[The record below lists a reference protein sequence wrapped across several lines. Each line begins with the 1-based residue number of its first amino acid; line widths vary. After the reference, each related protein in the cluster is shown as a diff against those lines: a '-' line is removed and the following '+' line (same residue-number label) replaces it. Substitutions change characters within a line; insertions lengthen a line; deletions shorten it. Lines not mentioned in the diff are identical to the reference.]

1 MNTLFRRLRHLLRW
15 SRHAADLA
23 LEIETHRALRQDA
36 LERDGLGADDAAHA
50 SRRAIGN
57 VPLAIEDAREVWTIR
72 ALDHTRQD
80 VRDAVRGLRKS
91 PGFALVTIVTLA
103 LGIGA
108 NTALFSIFNSLIM
121 RPLPVRDPGRLAL
134 LADGSWSYP
143 VWEEI
148 GARADGLF
156 DGAFTWS
163 DQTFDL
169 TQGGRPVPVDGAY
182 VSGRFFEVLG
192 VAAFRGRMLTPAD
205 DSGALPNGPVAVVSH
220 RFWRQ
225 HFGGADDVVGRQ
237 LTVMIQRQRFPF
249 TVVGVMPPGFS
260 GVAVGRVADVVL
272 PFAAEPLLQGRDSAL
287 PNTSQSWLEIMVRL
301 KPGQTVEAANARL
314 RSVQSQIR
322 DAVLPGLRGS
332 PAFAARYL
340 TDPLSLAPAAAG
352 ASRLQR
358 QYGTPLFAM
367 VVAVGLVLLVAC
379 ANIASLLLAR
389 ALARREELSV
399 RLALGA
405 SSWRLARLLL
415 FESLL
420 VAMIGAGG
428 GLLFATWGSALLVR
442 QLGTWER
449 TVSLDL
455 ALDWRVLVFTATL
468 ACLCAIT
475 AGVAPMLAVKNV
487 APWEAL
493 KSAGRAVAGDRRFAV
508 RGALVVAQIAV
519 SFVLVIAAGLF
530 LRTFASLS
538 QLPLGFVPEPLVVVN
553 VNLFAS
559 GIPPEQRA
567 ARIER
572 LRDAAAVP
580 GVRSLSVSQTRLLTG
595 GGWFTNNM
603 VAVGDGPML
612 PEDRRHRVWR
622 NAITPGWLETM
633 GIPLREGR
641 DFSDRDRV
649 NSAPVAIVNE
659 AFARRYLIGQRPIGQ
674 SLRVD
679 SEDGPRYEIV
689 GVAADA
695 VYTTP
700 RDGMLPTMYVPLAQR
715 EPREWNSWRSVV
727 LTIEAA
733 AGQRAR
739 VERDV
744 ATALTK
750 ADPTLVFTSGTFDQM
765 IVATMTQERLVAMM
779 SGFFGGLALLL
790 AGLGL
795 YGIVVQAVNA
805 RRTEIGLRMALGA
818 QPAGIVRLV
827 FRRLGALIVMGLAL
841 GLAGSWWAVRFVA
854 PLLFQVQTRDPLTFS
869 GTAAVLVA
877 VAVLAAWVPARRAA
891 RLDPATVLR
900 EGQ

>member
-1 MNTLFRRLRHLLRW
+1 MNRLFRKLLHVLRW
-15 SRHAADLA
+15 SRFGADLRE
-23 LEIETHRALRQDA
+23 EIETHRSLRQEA
-36 LERDGLGADDAAHA
+36 LERNGLGPDDAAHA

-57 VPLAIEDAREVWTIR
+57 IPLAIADSQEVWALR
-72 ALDHTRQD
+72 AVDHTRQD

-91 PGFALVTIVTLA
+91 PGFALVTIATLA

-121 RPLPVRDPGRLAL
+121 RPLPVRDPGSLAL

-143 VWEEI
+143 VWQEI
-148 GARADGLF
+148 SVRADELF

-163 DQTFDL
+163 DQSFDL

-182 VSGRFFEVLG
+182 VSGRFFDVLG
-192 VAAFRGRMLTPAD
+192 VPAFRGRMLTPAD
-205 DSGALPNGPVAVVSH
+205 DSAASQDGLVAVISH

-225 HFGGADDVVGRQ
+225 HFSGADDVVGRQ
-237 LTVMIQRQRFPF
+237 LTVLIQRQRFPF

-260 GVAVGRVADVVL
+260 GVAVGRVSDVVL

-287 PNTSQSWLEIMVRL
+287 PETGRSWLEIMVRL
-301 KPGQTVEAANARL
+301 KPGQSVEHANAQL

-332 PAFAARYL
+332 PAFAARSLPY
-340 TDPLSLAPAAAG
+340 PLPLAPAAAG
-352 ASRLQR
+352 ASGLRR

-389 ALARREELSV
+389 ALARRGELSV

-405 SSWRLARLLL
+405 SRWRLARLLFL
-415 FESLL
+415 ESLL
-420 VAMIGAGG
+420 VAMIGAGV
-428 GLLFATWGSALLVR
+428 GLLFAKWGSALLVR
-442 QLGTWER
+442 QLGTWEG

-475 AGVAPMLAVKNV
+475 AGVATMFAVKSV
-487 APWEAL
+487 APGEAL
-493 KSAGRAVAGDRRFAV
+493 KSAGRAMAGDQRFAV

-559 GIPPEQRA
+559 GIPPEERG
-567 ARIER
+567 ARVER
-572 LRDAAAVP
+572 LRDAAAVS
-580 GVRSLSVSQTRLLTG
+580 GVRSVSASQTRLLTG
-595 GGWFTNNM
+595 GGWFTNNE

-612 PEDRRHRVWR
+612 PEDRRRRVWR
-622 NAITPGWLETM
+622 NATTPGWFETM
-633 GIPLREGR
+633 GIPLRAGR
-641 DFSDRDRV
+641 DFSGRDRV
-649 NSAPVAIVNE
+649 GSPPVAIVNE
-659 AFARRYLIGQRPIGQ
+659 AFVRRYLSGQQPIGQ
-674 SLRVD
+674 TLRVD
-679 SEDGPRYEIV
+679 SDDGPRYEIV

-715 EPREWNSWRSVV
+715 EPQQWNSWRSVV
-727 LTIEAA
+727 LTIKAA
-733 AGQRAR
+733 AGQRAL

-750 ADPTLVFTSGTFDQM
+750 ADPTLVFRSGTFDQM
-765 IVATMTQERLVAMM
+765 LVATMTQERLVAMM

-795 YGIVVQAVNA
+795 YGVVIQAVNA
-805 RRTEIGLRMALGA
+805 RRTEIGVRMAFGA
-818 QPAGIVRLV
+818 LPTDIVRLV

-854 PLLFQVQTRDPLTFS
+854 PLLFQVETRDPLTFS

-877 VAVLAAWVPARRAA
+877 VALLAAWVPARRAT

-900 EGQ
+900 EG